1 MRKKE
6 EKDLKES
13 KKSEKRLRNF
23 NECSVGPRVLRLEP
37 KNVDPGSEV
46 KSDLQTRVVDQRSSL
61 VGTEALRER
70 ERSVRLSFH
79 KKLNITYILSDFTDM
94 SQAFKAREL
103 EIGSFC
109 KQRSSLTLVSG
120 NCDFVRRY

>member
-1 MRKKE
+1 MIVRKKE

-13 KKSEKRLRNF
+13 KKGEKRLRNF

-37 KNVDPGSEV
+37 KNVGPGSEV

-70 ERSVRLSFH
+70 SVRLSFH

-94 SQAFKAREL
+94 SQALKTREL
-103 EIGSFC
+103 EIVSFY

>member
-37 KNVDPGSEV
+37 RNVDPGSEV

-70 ERSVRLSFH
+70 ERSVRLFLH

-103 EIGSFC
+103 EIVSFH

-120 NCDFVRRY
+120 ISIL

>member
-23 NECSVGPRVLRLEP
+23 NECSVGPRVLCLEP

-46 KSDLQTRVVDQRSSL
+46 KSDMQTRVVDQRSSL

-70 ERSVRLSFH
+70 SERLSFH
-79 KKLNITYILSDFTDM
+79 KKLHLTYILSDSTDM
-94 SQAFKAREL
+94 SQALKTREL
-103 EIGSFC
+103 EIVSFC

-120 NCDFVRRY
+120 IAIL

>member
-1 MRKKE
+1 MRKNE

-23 NECSVGPRVLRLEP
+23 NECSVGPRVLRLES

-70 ERSVRLSFH
+70 SVPLSFH
-79 KKLNITYILSDFTDM
+79 KKLNITYILSDFTDI

-103 EIGSFC
+103 EIASFYN
-109 KQRSSLTLVSG
+109 QRSSLTLVSG

>member
-1 MRKKE
+1 VRKKE

-23 NECSVGPRVLRLEP
+23 NECSVGPRVLCLEP

-46 KSDLQTRVVDQRSSL
+46 KSDMQTRVVDQRSSL

-70 ERSVRLSFH
+70 SVRLSFH
-79 KKLNITYILSDFTDM
+79 KKLHITYILSDSTDM
-94 SQAFKAREL
+94 SQALKTREL
-103 EIGSFC
+103 EIVSFY

-120 NCDFVRRY
+120 IAIL